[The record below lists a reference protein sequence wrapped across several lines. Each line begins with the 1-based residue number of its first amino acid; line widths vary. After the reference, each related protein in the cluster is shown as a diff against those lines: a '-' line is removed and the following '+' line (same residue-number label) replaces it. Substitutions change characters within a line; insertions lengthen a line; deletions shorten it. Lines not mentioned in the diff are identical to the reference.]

1 MSGKSISQTKAANR
15 ASMKAAAAARHASF
29 KKAKAA
35 GTHARTASAQR
46 ARNKAA
52 AKARAKA
59 AAKRRRSK
67 KKCDITIKYDISKL
81 TSMNLLRDD
90 LANVAYFVKE
100 LQETI

>member
-1 MSGKSISQTKAANR
+1 
-15 ASMKAAAAARHASF
+15 MKAAAAARHASF